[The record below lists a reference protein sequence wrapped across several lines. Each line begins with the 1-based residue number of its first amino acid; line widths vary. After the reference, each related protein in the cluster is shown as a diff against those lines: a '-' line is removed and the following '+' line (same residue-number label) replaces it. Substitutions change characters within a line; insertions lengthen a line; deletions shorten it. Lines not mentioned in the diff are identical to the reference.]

1 MLWVVVIGLMVLGLA
16 GTVIPFLPGT
26 PLIFVAALVYAIASD
41 WTPIGV
47 GRLTVLAFLA
57 ALGYVVPHVA
67 AAVGARHAG
76 GSRWAVGGA
85 LVGGVV
91 GMFAG
96 IPGLL
101 LGPLV
106 GAVIGEL
113 LNSGNL
119 AGSIQTGVSTF
130 LGMVAGAVA
139 NIALAVM
146 MIGLFLLW
154 VARG

>member
-1 MLWVVVIGLMVLGLA
+1 MLWLVVIALMLVGLA

-26 PLIFVAALVYAIASD
+26 PLIFLAVLIYAVATD
-41 WTPIGV
+41 WTPIGP
-47 GRLTVLAFLA
+47 GGLIFIGLLA
-57 ALGYVVPHVA
+57 ALGYVVPHLAVA
-67 AAVGARHAG
+67 IGARRGG

-85 LVGGVV
+85 VIGGFVGIFMGV
-91 GMFAG
+91 
-96 IPGLL
+96 PGVL

-106 GAVIGEL
+106 GAIVGEL
-113 LNSGNL
+113 LHSGNL
-119 AGSIQTGVSTF
+119 IASVQTGFSTF

-146 MIGLFLLW
+146 MIALFLLW

>member
-1 MLWVVVIGLMVLGLA
+1 MLWLVVIALMLVGLA

-26 PLIFVAALVYAIASD
+26 PLIFLAVLIYAVATD

-47 GRLTVLAFLA
+47 GGLLVIGLLA
-57 ALGYVVPHVA
+57 ALGYVVPHLAVA
-67 AAVGARHAG
+67 IGARHGG

-85 LVGGVV
+85 IIGGFVGIFMGLPGV
-91 GMFAG
+91 
-96 IPGLL
+96 L

-106 GAVIGEL
+106 GAIVGEL

-119 AGSIQTGVSTF
+119 ITSLQTGVATF
-130 LGMVAGAVA
+130 IGMVAGAVA
-139 NIALAVM
+139 NVAIAVM
-146 MIGLFLLW
+146 MIALFLLW